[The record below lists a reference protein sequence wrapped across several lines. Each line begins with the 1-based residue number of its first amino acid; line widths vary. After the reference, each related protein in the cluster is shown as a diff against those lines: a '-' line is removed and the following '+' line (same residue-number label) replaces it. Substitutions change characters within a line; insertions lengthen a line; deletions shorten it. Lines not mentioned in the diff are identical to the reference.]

1 MRKTMMTSIV
11 AGLVIVAPGMMMA
24 AAAQSNPNAAQ
35 LINALKPTGSLSD
48 TTRGI
53 RPLAPG
59 NNTGMSQVNGKPT
72 PAAMS
77 MPMAASSPRSANLD
91 IDFQPGSANLTP
103 GAAAEL
109 DQLGKALTSS
119 DLASYHFKIVG
130 HTDTTGDT
138 ATNQTLSD
146 QRAQAVKTYLE
157 SKFNVP
163 DVRLQA
169 QGVGESD
176 LLIKTPPQTSELK
189 NRRVQ
194 IINLGQ

>member
-11 AGLVIVAPGMMMA
+11 SGLVMIAPGMPVA
-24 AAAQSNPNAAQ
+24 ASAQSNPNAAQ

-53 RPLAPG
+53 RPLSPG
-59 NNTGMSQVNGKPT
+59 NNASTSQVNGKPT
-72 PAAMS
+72 AAAMS
-77 MPMAASSPRSANLD
+77 MPMAPSTPRSANLD

-103 GAAAEL
+103 SATAEL
-109 DQLGKALTSS
+109 NQLGKALTSS
-119 DLASYHFKIVG
+119 DLASYNFKIVG
-130 HTDTTGDT
+130 HTDTTGD
-138 ATNQTLSD
+138 AASNQTLSD

-157 SKFNVP
+157 TKFNVP
-163 DVRLQA
+163 DARLQA
-169 QGVGESD
+169 QGVGEAD
-176 LLIKTPPQTSELK
+176 LLIKTPPQTPQLK

>member
-11 AGLVIVAPGMMMA
+11 SGMVLIAPGMLVA
-24 AAAQSNPNAAQ
+24 ASAQSNPNAAQ
-35 LINALKPTGSLSD
+35 LINALKPSGSLSD

-59 NNTGMSQVNGKPT
+59 DNASMSQVNGKPT

-77 MPMAASSPRSANLD
+77 MPMQSSPRSANLD
-91 IDFQPGSANLTP
+91 IDFQPGSATLTP
-103 GAAAEL
+103 SATAEL
-109 DQLGKALTSS
+109 NQLGKALTSS
-119 DLASYHFKIVG
+119 ELASYNFKIVG
-130 HTDTTGDT
+130 HTDTTGD
-138 ATNQTLSD
+138 AAANQTLSD

-163 DVRLQA
+163 DARLQA
-169 QGVGESD
+169 QGVGEAD
-176 LLIKTPPQTSELK
+176 LLIKTPPQTPELK